1 MLLIKGFRPQRLL
14 TALCLLVLTAGIM
27 QGCAKTDQSAENSY
41 FSEVTQEMNAVEK
54 WLKDKNELEGF
65 KRHAAGFGYKI
76 LNEGDYSDTISLNE
90 IPMVTYT
97 RSIWPS
103 ETPVESSPLPTSF
116 DNRRLKDHIMG
127 WQLGLPLITKGG
139 RIKLYIPSRLAFGSV
154 GIPGR
159 IPPNAILICD
169 ITLIDIR
176 K

>member
-1 MLLIKGFRPQRLL
+1 M

-27 QGCAKTDQSAENSY
+27 HGCAKTDQSAETSY
-41 FSEVTQEMNAVEK
+41 FRDVTQEMDAVEK
-54 WLKDKNELEGF
+54 WLIDSNQHAGF

-76 LNEGDYSDTISLNE
+76 ENEGDQSETITLNS
-90 IPMVTYT
+90 IPVVTYT
-97 RSIWPS
+97 RCIWPS
-103 ETPVESSPLPTSF
+103 QTPIESSPLPTSF